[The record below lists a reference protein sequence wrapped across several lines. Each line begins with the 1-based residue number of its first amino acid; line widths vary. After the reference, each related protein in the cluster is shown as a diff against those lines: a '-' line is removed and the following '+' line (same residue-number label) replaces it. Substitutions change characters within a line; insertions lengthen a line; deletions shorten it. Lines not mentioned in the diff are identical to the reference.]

1 MKNQKEKIPRN
12 VLVLGL
18 VSFFNDVASE
28 MVYPI
33 VPIFLTTVLKASTS
47 VVGLIEGIAEATAA
61 ITKFLFG
68 YLSDKVGRRK
78 PFVVFGYSFSAISK
92 GLIGLATGWSMVLT
106 SRFLDRFGKG
116 LRTASRDALL
126 LQNTNE
132 KNKGF
137 LWFSSQ
143 FIDSAGAVLGPI
155 LSLVLI
161 YFLASNLRLVF
172 YLAMIPGLLGVLLLI
187 LLVKEIKKPVD
198 KKSRW
203 GGFSLKNLDKKVIFF
218 ILVTFVFTLGNSSD
232 AFLIL
237 RAKDLGFTTQLA
249 VAVYVLYNLIQTI
262 LGAPL
267 GKLSDKIGHR
277 KMFSFGLLV
286 FSLVYFLFGFIKN
299 SWYLWIL
306 FPIYGVY
313 IASTDGVAKAYL
325 GEFIQEKQAGAV
337 YGFYQMVIA
346 IATFF
351 ASWFGGLLWVKV
363 NSSMT
368 FYYGAVMSFLA
379 FMILIIGKV
388 KYKI

>member
-1 MKNQKEKIPRN
+1 
-12 VLVLGL
+12 
-18 VSFFNDVASE
+18 
-28 MVYPI
+28 
-33 VPIFLTTVLKASTS
+33 
-47 VVGLIEGIAEATAA
+47 
-61 ITKFLFG
+61 
-68 YLSDKVGRRK
+68 
-78 PFVVFGYSFSAISK
+78 
-92 GLIGLATGWSMVLT
+92 
-106 SRFLDRFGKG
+106 
-116 LRTASRDALL
+116 
-126 LQNTNE
+126 
-132 KNKGF
+132 
-137 LWFSSQ
+137 
-143 FIDSAGAVLGPI
+143 
-155 LSLVLI
+155 
-161 YFLASNLRLVF
+161 
-172 YLAMIPGLLGVLLLI
+172 MIPGLLGVLLLI

>member
-137 LWFSSQ
+137 
-143 FIDSAGAVLGPI
+143 I
-155 LSLVLI
+155 
-161 YFLASNLRLVF
+161 
-172 YLAMIPGLLGVLLLI
+172 
-187 LLVKEIKKPVD
+187 
-198 KKSRW
+198 
-203 GGFSLKNLDKKVIFF
+203 
-218 ILVTFVFTLGNSSD
+218 
-232 AFLIL
+232 
-237 RAKDLGFTTQLA
+237 
-249 VAVYVLYNLIQTI
+249 
-262 LGAPL
+262 
-267 GKLSDKIGHR
+267 
-277 KMFSFGLLV
+277 
-286 FSLVYFLFGFIKN
+286 FGFHR
-299 SWYLWIL
+299 SL
-306 FPIYGVY
+306 
-313 IASTDGVAKAYL
+313 
-325 GEFIQEKQAGAV
+325 
-337 YGFYQMVIA
+337 
-346 IATFF
+346 
-351 ASWFGGLLWVKV
+351 
-363 NSSMT
+363 
-368 FYYGAVMSFLA
+368 
-379 FMILIIGKV
+379 
-388 KYKI
+388 